1 VRISLLE
8 RVSGRRERQKVGDQ
22 ARPGRVCNQAASIGY
37 GKEASVAAWNGFYCT
52 NPSQPRR
59 QLSFELFQ
67 SHKTSS
73 IGIFACPR
81 KSPYFRYAS
90 SGETLCNEC
99 SRRGNPMMRIKH
111 GDEDYKQRAPAA
123 RLWRRW
129 DLRLLRPC
137 DGPEGM
143 GCSAGAVWVARSP
156 CVPNAMSLRASMCIW
171 FMRRRHR

>member
-1 VRISLLE
+1 MRISLLE

-81 KSPYFRYAS
+81 KSPYFRYAW

-123 RLWRRW
+123 RLSCVRQVQQKGSYVRAGKRVRLIHKRRRRGCGSRSPVGRELRRW
-129 DLRLLRPC
+129 R
-137 DGPEGM
+137 
-143 GCSAGAVWVARSP
+143 
-156 CVPNAMSLRASMCIW
+156 
-171 FMRRRHR
+171 